1 MILMYQEHIKSHTY
15 IWEFILT
22 FYIDTLIIC
31 THANHYS
38 HFHCSLFKMTVILV
52 VFASAIATS
61 NDEALNQLIF
71 PSSPPFLPL
80 SKSD

>member
-1 MILMYQEHIKSHTY
+1 MSKIKDKKGNHKLFFF
-15 IWEFILT
+15 EGHQKLT
-22 FYIDTLIIC
+22 L
-31 THANHYS
+31 
-38 HFHCSLFKMTVILV
+38 
-52 VFASAIATS
+52 FASAIATS

>member
-1 MILMYQEHIKSHTY
+1 MMGWDS
-15 IWEFILT
+15 
-22 FYIDTLIIC
+22 IDREAAKIVREIDDEGEGHWLGF
-31 THANHYS
+31 AR
-38 HFHCSLFKMTVILV
+38 

-71 PSSPPFLPL
+71 PSPSPFLPL